1 MKIKR
6 EVKLGVVIVGTILLF
21 IWGLNYLK
29 GTDLFT
35 KQIRFIALYDQVG
48 GLIESNP
55 VIVSGVKIGQIQK
68 IAFHPDGSGRVVVES
83 IIDKVINI
91 PENSVARLVSSG
103 LLGNREIEIILG
115 DSDKFIENGDTLSTS
130 IQASLQ
136 EEVSQQMLPFK
147 KQAENLLAQ
156 IDSVMAVIQ
165 YIFNEK
171 SRASIAESLEN
182 IRLTLSN
189 FERTTHTLDTTFY
202 SQAKRIATI
211 ISNAESITTNLEKS
225 NESIT
230 LIIKNFE
237 AVSDSLAASNIKQTI
252 QNANLAIE
260 ELEIILEKINKGE
273 GSIGLLISDDKLYKN
288 LQGSSLQLEKL
299 LEDIKSD
306 PKKYFKISVFGR

>member
-83 IIDKVINI
+83 IVDKVINI

-115 DSDKFIENGDTLSTS
+115 DSHKFIESGDTLSTS

-165 YIFNEK
+165 YVFNEK

-189 FERTTHTLDTTFY
+189 FERTTYTLDTTFY

-230 LIIKNFE
+230 KIIKNFE
-237 AVSDSLAASNIKQTI
+237 SVSDSLAASNIKQTI
-252 QNANLAIE
+252 HNANLAIE

-288 LQGSSLQLEKL
+288 LEGSSLQLEKL
-299 LEDIKSD
+299 LEDIKED